1 MRLLFKF
8 NLIFLIVFGLGMI
21 PTGYFSYQFLRSE
34 AKDQVIQQ
42 AKLMIQSSS
51 AVRWYTDDQ
60 IRPLLE
66 TRRELNSKFLP
77 QTIPFYSATEVFD
90 HIHASYPDYMY
101 KEATLNP
108 TNPRDRAE
116 DWEADIVNQFR
127 NDPKRQ
133 DVLGERQTPVGLSLF
148 YAHPI
153 KVSEPACLE
162 CHSTAAKAPVSMV
175 KLYGPNNGFG
185 WNLGD
190 VVGAQIISVPD
201 SLPARIADKGAKT
214 LVTYLVIIALLTLLV
229 LDLVLYFSVLRPV
242 ARLSAMA
249 DDISKGNLD
258 VEELPVRGRD
268 EISMLARSFNRMQR
282 SLARAMEIL
291 NKPEE

>member
-249 DDISKGNLD
+249 DNISKGNLD